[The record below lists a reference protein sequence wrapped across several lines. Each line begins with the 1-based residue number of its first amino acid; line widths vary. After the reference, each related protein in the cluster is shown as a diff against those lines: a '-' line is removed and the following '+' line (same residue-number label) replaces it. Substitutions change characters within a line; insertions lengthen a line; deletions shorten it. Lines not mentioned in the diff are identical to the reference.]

1 MIILEALAAGCPYS
15 TPPGNCTSLGPD
27 FLIAISGHEVALS
40 LGSGEV
46 RLISTLEALR
56 PERGT

>member
-1 MIILEALAAGCPYS
+1 MIRLEALEAVRPYS
-15 TPPGNCTSLGPD
+15 TTPGDYTSLGLD
-27 FLIAISGHEVALS
+27 FFSAISGYEVALS

-56 PERGT
+56 PELGT

>member
-1 MIILEALAAGCPYS
+1 MIRLEALAAVLPYS
-15 TPPGNCTSLGPD
+15 TPHGDCTSLGPD
-27 FLIAISGHEVALS
+27 FFSAISGHEVALS

-56 PERGT
+56 PELGT